1 MDYSLSSSLVHGLVQ
16 ARTLEWVVIP
26 LPGNLPEPAIDPGSP
41 ALQANSLPSELLGR
55 PVEKITQCNPRKQ
68 KN

>member
-1 MDYSLSSSLVHGLVQ
+1 MDYSLSSSSVHGIVQ
-16 ARTLEWVVIP
+16 ARILEWVVIP
-26 LPGNLPEPAIDPGSP
+26 LPGHLPEPGIEPGSP

-55 PVEKITQCNPRKQ
+55 PAEKITQCNPRKQ